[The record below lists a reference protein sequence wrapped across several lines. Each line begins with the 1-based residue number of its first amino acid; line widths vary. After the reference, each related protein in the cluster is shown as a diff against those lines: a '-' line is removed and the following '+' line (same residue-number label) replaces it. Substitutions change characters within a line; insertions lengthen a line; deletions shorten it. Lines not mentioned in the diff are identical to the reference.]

1 MNFGTHKK
9 RIVNPTKNTKMIKDK
24 WNILKLCLEVE
35 DDKVGQLSLGYF
47 WRMKFVAVKMRM
59 ADAGKFSRSYFGS
72 IILPFFRSTKEEKA
86 IKLWCQNLINW
97 DCVSPFLSFKH
108 VFIFLRRF
116 NHYQYLISFK
126 KPHYPGPWPSHL
138 YIRPKAF

>member
-1 MNFGTHKK
+1 M
-9 RIVNPTKNTKMIKDK
+9 MKDK

-35 DDKVGQLSLGYF
+35 DDKVGQLSRGYF

-86 IKLWCQNLINW
+86 IKLWWPNKLRLCKS
-97 DCVSPFLSFKH
+97 VSVIQTRVHIFAKIQPLS
-108 VFIFLRRF
+108 VSDIFQETALPWAMT
-116 NHYQYLISFK
+116 LASI
-126 KPHYPGPWPSHL
+126 YPPESILEQP
-138 YIRPKAF
+138 